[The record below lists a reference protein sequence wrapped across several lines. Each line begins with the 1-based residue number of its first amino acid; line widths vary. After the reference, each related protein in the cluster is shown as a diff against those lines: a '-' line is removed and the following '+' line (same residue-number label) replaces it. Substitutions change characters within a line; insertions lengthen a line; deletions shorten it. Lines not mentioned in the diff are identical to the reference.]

1 MLHIQPPAYKTFF
14 MDLPLTRLHIL
25 ETGQGDPLIMVPATI
40 SELENWLPLAQFM
53 GQWFHVYFFELP
65 GHGQSEP
72 FQEPFSRH
80 KVAALVGQLADRLGF
95 DRFSLMGFSFG
106 GILAMQTFKLLANR
120 IDRVVLIAPCLDH
133 RALLLSSNRKSLLHR
148 LNQILSHPKVQAVFY
163 HLIHDKRTVSI
174 IVKFLQKMGRLEQ
187 SLPLEGK
194 LLNTKASTISVLNAQ
209 IKEILTTEFEVGP
222 TKYKAPCYFAMSV
235 YDPLLRFDATLRIV
249 HNHFAGVSA
258 MPLLYPYHQPPRA
271 FTYEEL
277 NGTFYKTVDAFMQTS
292 P

>member
-1 MLHIQPPAYKTFF
+1 MLQIQPPTYKTFF
-14 MDLPLTRLHIL
+14 IDLPLTRLHIL
-25 ETGQGDPLIMVPATI
+25 ETGQGAPLIMVPATI

-72 FQEPFSRH
+72 FRDSFSSHR
-80 KVAALVGQLADRLGF
+80 VAALVGQLADSLGF

-120 IDRVVLIAPCLDH
+120 IDRLVLIAPCLDH
-133 RALLLSSNRKSLLHR
+133 RALVLSSNRKSLLYR
-148 LNQILSHPKVQAVFY
+148 INQVLSRPKVQAVFY
-163 HLIHDKRTVSI
+163 NLIHNKRTVSI
-174 IVKFLQKMGRLEQ
+174 IVKFLQKIGRLEQ
-187 SLPLEGK
+187 TLPLEDK
-194 LLNTKASTISVLNAQ
+194 LLHTRASTVSVLNAQ

-222 TKYKAPCYFAMSV
+222 TKSEVPCYFAMSV
-235 YDPLLRFDATLRIV
+235 YDPLLRFDTTLGIV

-277 NGTFYKTVDAFMQTS
+277 NGTFYRTVDAFMQS
-292 P
+292 NL